1 MPKIHSGNILSKY
14 NLEIPHNSRV
24 EKNSKLMEIDYF
36 IVIKKLGIRKGEV
49 LTQGHS
55 SIFLLS
61 ALRLSVSLSLFLRLS
76 HSHTLSHTD
85 LPPIPAGLWGWLSL
99 RLL

>member
-1 MPKIHSGNILSKY
+1 
-14 NLEIPHNSRV
+14 
-24 EKNSKLMEIDYF
+24 MEIDYF

-76 HSHTLSHTD
+76 HSHTHTHTLSHTD